1 MQHNLQI
8 LTRYDTFAPKT
19 FLPLYRCKVRTL
31 WTTATEQQCVDRN
44 TGRVLPLGVND
55 RTLASRTREAG
66 VWMSSSS
73 RHSLLPFLSEPRR
86 HFHLLTLPTNP
97 LLQYITIFTYIE
109 RNSVFDN

>member
-19 FLPLYRCKVRTL
+19 FLPLYRRKVRTL

-97 LLQYITIFTYIE
+97 LLQYITIFTHIE